1 MATKTIK
8 SNIIGFKDLRENADK
23 YINAVEK
30 GSAFTVVRRSKPIF
44 KMVPVDEFGDE
55 GVWETVADF
64 RDKNGRGIKA
74 QDLVK
79 MLEKSIYEEKR
90 KVSK

>member
-1 MATKTIK
+1 MSTKSIK

-30 GSAFTVVRRSKPIF
+30 GRTFTVVRKSKPIF

-55 GVWETVADF
+55 GTWETVADF
-64 RDKNGRGIKA
+64 RDKNGKGIKA
-74 QDLVK
+74 EDLLK
-79 MLEKSIYEEKR
+79 ILKKIG
-90 KVSK
+90 